1 VKARA
6 EVALAIMSYYFD
18 LSKVMRRHISD
29 LENSFHFFLKGF
41 AQPPGIESVLVPKE
55 NEAGV
60 FEDFFVAGLCIP
72 PHPMLLDI
80 LHKFCVQLHQL
91 TPNAIVQINKFIW
104 VVTSC
109 GRHPNAA

>member
-55 NEAGV
+55 NEAVV

-109 GRHPNAA
+109 GRRPNAA